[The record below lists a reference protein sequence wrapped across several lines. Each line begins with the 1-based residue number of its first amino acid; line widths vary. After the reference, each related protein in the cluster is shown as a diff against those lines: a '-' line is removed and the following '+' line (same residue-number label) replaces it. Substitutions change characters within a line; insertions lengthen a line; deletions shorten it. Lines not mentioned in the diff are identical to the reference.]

1 MERLTDPVT
10 YRPQDQE
17 TKIPKTENERQL
29 NRRDRRTD
37 MNFSDSEA
45 GNGGPARASER
56 ASAAGYVSSARSRAT
71 EAHSENKS
79 RESAIITRQTVI
91 GPIGRCGGA
100 ARSAG
105 EGLGWGCLG
114 RLLAAAAAGGVRCW
128 RCGGFAWCCV
138 DAVLRASAVGLLGL
152 IRVPAQGVGGEVF
165 INRYTCVY
173 ASAFA
178 Q

>member
-17 TKIPKTENERQL
+17 TQIPKTENERQL

-105 EGLGWGCLG
+105 EGLGWGCWGGCSPLRLREGFGAGAAGALLGAVLMLFLG
-114 RLLAAAAAGGVRCW
+114 RVR
-128 RCGGFAWCCV
+128 
-138 DAVLRASAVGLLGL
+138 SA
-152 IRVPAQGVGGEVF
+152 
-165 INRYTCVY
+165 Y
-173 ASAFA
+173 
-178 Q
+178 